1 MSEVC
6 ITTFISSKIEK
17 LSHFMRAA
25 ADIEILKSLV
35 NIEWGIFSQDFELS
49 RRILNLEKNFLLD
62 FETLHIFAILC
73 F

>member
-1 MSEVC
+1 
-6 ITTFISSKIEK
+6 
-17 LSHFMRAA
+17 MRAA
-25 ADIEILKSLV
+25 ADIKILKSLV

>member
-1 MSEVC
+1 M
-6 ITTFISSKIEK
+6 SSKIEK
-17 LSHFMRAA
+17 LSHLMRAA
-25 ADIEILKSLV
+25 ADIKILKSLV